1 MLTSIIWGSQ
11 NIHSIASKIVKMNI
25 GITNE
30 GNDDEPMKM
39 MMMIKMSQE
48 PPLHQDTRWLST

>member
-1 MLTSIIWGSQ
+1 MLTSIIRGSQ

-30 GNDDEPMKM
+30 GNDEEPMK